1 MKQQTEWIHCPM
13 CGNKTRVR
21 IREDTVLNA
30 VDHDLYIFIDHERIQ
45 TVRPE
50 PVSDSRGTFQDV
62 RNARFEHFQYFLRTD
77 RMGRSWSGESSD
89 FLYYRCHYRHDSASG
104 NAFQGGAAINGK
116 EKRTL

>member
-30 VDHDLYIFIDHERIQ
+30 VYHDLYIFIDHEWIQ

-50 PVSDSRGTFQDV
+50 PL
-62 RNARFEHFQYFLRTD
+62 AD
-77 RMGRSWSGESSD
+77 RR
-89 FLYYRCHYRHDSASG
+89 
-104 NAFQGGAAINGK
+104 
-116 EKRTL
+116 